1 VRQKSRSSKR
11 REKEKN
17 LENALHV
24 LRAVFSMMKV
34 GDDAATLACAAYIGE
49 AISREEPDQQRAMA
63 RCMSFVICAGIDDD
77 AP

>member
-1 VRQKSRSSKR
+1 M
-11 REKEKN
+11 
-17 LENALHV
+17 